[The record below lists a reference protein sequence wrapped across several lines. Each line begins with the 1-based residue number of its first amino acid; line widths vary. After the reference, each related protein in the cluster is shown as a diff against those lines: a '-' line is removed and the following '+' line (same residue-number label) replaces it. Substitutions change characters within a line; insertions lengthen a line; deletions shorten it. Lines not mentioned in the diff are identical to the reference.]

1 MTAVHSRSRLTLSA
15 TLLYNKPEHPEQPVS
30 RLHRQVSI
38 LLHLDDPLDAIA
50 VHCWNGTW
58 GLIAPGLFSAQD
70 LIQNA
75 YGTIPTTTNPR
86 LHYGCFLGGDGN
98 LLAAQLID
106 VLFIAGAGAC

>member
-1 MTAVHSRSRLTLSA
+1 M
-15 TLLYNKPEHPEQPVS
+15 
-30 RLHRQVSI
+30 SI

-86 LHYGCFLGGDGN
+86 THYGCFLGGDGN

-106 VLFIAGAGAC
+106 VLFIAGAGF